1 MQFETLAVAINAGV
15 ATVDINRPHKAN
27 AMTLQAW
34 RDLGSAFRQLD
45 ELPEVRVVVLRGA
58 GKRGDA
64 LRKDDPT
71 AAGVH
76 DAAFMQM
83 ANPAVL
89 PMRDRAFDKPKH

>member
-1 MQFETLAVAINAGV
+1 MNNWVWVLPLVLFGIGSG
-15 ATVDINRPHKAN
+15 I
-27 AMTLQAW
+27 AW
-34 RDLGSAFRQLD
+34 AFFYAS
-45 ELPEVRVVVLRGA
+45 V
-58 GKRGDA
+58 GKRGDV